1 MSTRLMS
8 IAMAMVLS
16 VGLGSEASAAKP
28 VFSTITMVTVPNI
41 TVGGEVDTES
51 ELVPVLALV
60 EIYYNRGLAEIHIE
74 AYGDVLNASGKK
86 VKITDPT
93 GFEPLAIPDDGIV
106 IVKKFSY
113 TVSKKG
119 EAKLK
124 AVILT
129 DAFMGGVEP

>member
-1 MSTRLMS
+1 MS